1 MIVRRTPLAAAVSL
15 AMGVSLPALA
25 AEHDGEDYSYVP
37 KFQYVN
43 LDQWSHHREEGEEL
57 HCTGDCFT
65 VDASQYP
72 ITDPIFLLV
81 GYQRDGHYE
90 RQNPDDI
97 VTENRDAV
105 QIMGGEWNSAILV
118 NTSTISA
125 SGMVEEPDET
135 PIEAIGIVID
145 SARVTGLASSDQD
158 ASLLSEFPVFSNDD
172 SRVVIFN
179 SGAIH
184 SEQYAI
190 VFVGENYEGDD
201 FPAYIDGSII
211 NHASTDSEASG
222 IISAE
227 NGYALAMSY
236 ARLNGNI
243 VNGLAD
249 DAGTAAMVGG
259 EHAIYLFDDS
269 SMHGDIINRG
279 RMEAHTGSAIHIED
293 SHFQGRIVNTGT
305 IRTGSG
311 EAAIQIHDTTGDIFI
326 EQRGTLTGLSVTD
339 LGTELGQAMNLSGQN
354 IHARL
359 SDGQV
364 RGDIR
369 FTGATVTLAG
379 GEYEGTVTNQ
389 GGLFV
394 VEGLQR
400 IDGAYEQDA
409 AATLALS
416 SQQISHLSADRI
428 SLADGSKLVVGNGE
442 AYRDYVD
449 GRDLIIL
456 EAGEMDL
463 DLEALEV
470 LPGSGLLRIQEYG
483 IISTSDSNLFFVNY
497 SGLDGQTIAQ
507 QASQRSGATGTKA
520 KQLQGLGRALDN
532 VLLRNDQAAQVI
544 GQNIERLGELLP
556 DTSGAVSSATGTATQ
571 AGASAVSTRAR
582 GVAAGDTLVGQGIW
596 IKGLYGE
603 VGQRQRD
610 GIEGFDSDTQG
621 FVLGGDAELANG
633 TVLGLAWARTNT
645 DVTGRNGLVE
655 SEIDFDQLSAY
666 TSRAYGNWLFDAQL
680 SYGIGSNDTSRRVMG
695 GRAQANFDS
704 AQLGAQAAAGYE
716 WQLDAA
722 TRLTPRVSLN
732 YANLELDAYEE
743 SGAGA
748 LNLRN
753 EEQRIERFELGL
765 EGELA
770 HLTQLGGL
778 MVEPRLTLGAYH
790 DFQGK
795 AHSSISS
802 FAFAPEDT
810 RFVVE
815 GPEADKTRY
824 TTGLGLD
831 VYSAG
836 GFTTSL
842 DYGYGWSRSMSSHA
856 GALQLRYDF

>member
-15 AMGVSLPALA
+15 AMGATLPALA
-25 AEHDGEDYSYVP
+25 AEYEGEDYGYVP
-37 KFQYVN
+37 KYQYVN
-43 LDQWSHHREEGEEL
+43 LDQWSHHREEGEYL

-81 GYQRDGHYE
+81 GLQRDDHYE
-90 RQNPDDI
+90 RQNPESI
-97 VTENRDAV
+97 VTLDRDAV
-105 QIMGGEWNSAILV
+105 QIMGGEWPSAIIA

-125 SGMVEEPDET
+125 SGHVEEPGYE
-135 PIEAIGIVID
+135 PIEATAIVFD
-145 SARVTGLASSDQD
+145 STRVTGLAASDQD
-158 ASLLSEFPVFSNDD
+158 ASILNELPVFANGDA
-172 SRVVIFN
+172 RVVIFN
-179 SGAIH
+179 AGTIS
-184 SEQYAI
+184 SEHNA
-190 VFVGENYEGDD
+190 FVIMGEDYEGDD
-201 FPAYIDGSII
+201 FPTFIEGSII
-211 NHASTDSEASG
+211 NRAGSG
-222 IISAE
+222 AESAIISAE
-227 NGYALAMSY
+227 NGNALSITY
-236 ARLNGNI
+236 TRLNGNI
-243 VNGLAD
+243 VNGLVGD
-249 DAGTAAMVGG
+249 TGTATISGG
-259 EHAIYLFDDS
+259 EHAIFLS
-269 SMHGDIINRG
+269 ERTIMQGDIINRG
-279 RMEAHTGSAIHIED
+279 LIEAHSGSAINIED
-293 SHFQGRIVNTGT
+293 SQLQGNIVNTGT
-305 IRTGSG
+305 LRTGSG
-311 EAAIQIHDTTGDIFI
+311 EPAIRIHNTTGDIVI
-326 EQRGTLTGLSVTD
+326 DQRGTLTGLRETD
-339 LGTELGQAMNLSGQN
+339 LGTELGQAMDLSGQN
-354 IHARL
+354 IHVRL
-359 SDGQV
+359 SDGRV

-369 FTGATVTLAG
+369 FVDATVTLRG
-379 GEYEGTVTNQ
+379 GEYEGTITNE

-416 SQQISHLSADRI
+416 SDQVSRLSANRI
-428 SLADGSKLVVGNGE
+428 MLADGSTLVVGNGE

-449 GRDLIIL
+449 GREAVLL
-456 EAGEMDL
+456 EGSLDFDL
-463 DLEALEV
+463 DTIEILA
-470 LPGSGLLRIQEYG
+470 GSGLLRIQEYG
-483 IISTSDSNLFFVNY
+483 TIATGESERFYVIY
-497 SGLDGQTIAQ
+497 SGLDGQTIARES
-507 QASQRSGATGTKA
+507 SQRSGATGAKA
-520 KQLQGLGRALDN
+520 KQLRGLGRALDN

-544 GQNIERLGELLP
+544 GQNIERLEELLP

-571 AGASAVSTRAR
+571 AGTSAVSTRAR
-582 GVAAGDTLVGQGIW
+582 GVAAGDTLAGQGVW

-621 FVLGGDAELANG
+621 FVLGGDAELTNG

-645 DVTGRNGLVE
+645 DVTGRNGLTE
-655 SEIDFDQLSAY
+655 SEVEFDQLSAY

-680 SYGIGSNDTSRRVMG
+680 SYGHGTNDISRRVMG
-695 GRAQANFDS
+695 STAHASFDS
-704 AQLGAQAAAGYE
+704 NQMGAQAAAGYE
-716 WQLDAA
+716 WQFDTA

-753 EEQRIERFELGL
+753 EEQRIERLELGL
-765 EGELA
+765 EGEFA

-778 MVEPRLTLGAYH
+778 MVEPRFTLGAYH
-790 DFQGK
+790 DFQGD

-802 FAFAPEDT
+802 FAFAPEET

-824 TTGLGLD
+824 NAGLGLD

-842 DYGYGWSRSMSSHA
+842 DYGYGWTSNMSTHA
-856 GALQLRYDF
+856 GSLQLRYDF